1 MSERRFIMSGH
12 SKWANIKHKKGRVD
26 AIRGKVTTK
35 IGREIT
41 IAVRLG
47 GPDQTG
53 NMRLKLALQKA
64 KANNIPKENIQRAIQ
79 KGQGALEGAAYEEI
93 VYEGYGPAG
102 VAVMI
107 EILTDNRNRTAAD
120 IRHLF
125 SKHGGNL
132 GETGC
137 VSWMFKH
144 KGVFVVESDQ
154 ANEEDLMMLVLETG
168 AEDMKIEED
177 DFEIITTPE
186 EFDSVQQVLEDN
198 HIECALAEITMV
210 PETTMQLE
218 EKDAEKMMK
227 LLEALEEHDDVQN
240 VYSNFDMPDI
250 DEEE

>member
-1 MSERRFIMSGH
+1 MSGH
-12 SKWANIKHKKGRVD
+12 SKWANIKHQKGRVD

-47 GPDQTG
+47 GADLTG
-53 NMRLKLALQKA
+53 NMRLKLAMQKA

-79 KGQGALEGAAYEEI
+79 KGQGALTGANYEEI

-125 SKHGGNL
+125 SKYGGNL
-132 GETGC
+132 GESGC

-144 KGVFVVESDQ
+144 KGVFVVEKGGIS
-154 ANEEDLMMLVLETG
+154 EEDLMMLVIDAG
-168 AEDMKIEED
+168 AEDMKAEEGA
-177 DFEIITTPE
+177 FEIITAPE
-186 EFDSVQQVLEDN
+186 DFDAVQQALEAN
-198 HIECALAEITMV
+198 HIVSVVAEITMI
-210 PETTMQLE
+210 PETTIELGE
-218 EKDAEKMMK
+218 GDSEKMIK
-227 LLEALEEHDDVQN
+227 LLEILEEHDDVQN
-240 VYSNFDMPDI
+240 VYSNFDMPD
-250 DEEE
+250 EEEEE